1 MVRSPHITC
10 IIQVQTSPG
19 SQRENE
25 SLPWSGM
32 RSLMGKGELAV
43 LCFVIDEG
51 TLPFFLSTG
60 YHGAVHWKHPYLKC
74 LLLHLS
80 KKPWEETCPWI
91 ITWFMIVQKHLT
103 GSGEFRL
110 RCKQPA
116 VGCDLLQCFTLKRCG
131 LLISPATKL
140 HGGHFFPPLS
150 DSYTLL
156 WCSLARN
163 PSACGQWCKH
173 TSCLWRTTLN
183 PAGGRSLPRASLSSA
198 A

>member
-1 MVRSPHITC
+1 M
-10 IIQVQTSPG
+10 
-19 SQRENE
+19 RE
-25 SLPWSGM
+25 LYH
-32 RSLMGKGELAV
+32 
-43 LCFVIDEG
+43 
-51 TLPFFLSTG
+51 FFLNTG

-74 LLLHLS
+74 LLLHPS
-80 KKPWEETCPWI
+80 KKKKKTREEACPWI
-91 ITWFMIVQKHLT
+91 ITWFMFVQKHPT
-103 GSGEFRL
+103 GFGEFRL

-116 VGCDLLQCFTLKRCG
+116 VGCHLLQCFTLKRCG
-131 LLISPATKL
+131 LLISPATRL

-150 DSYTLL
+150 DSYTLP